1 MFFNIAV
8 GISTLIFG
16 IWLEKV
22 AFPLNYQLMFLG
34 AFLLSMMSLWHVNS
48 VRVLHPEPAA
58 TPDRPAIKPWRSAGF
73 MRSAFIIILTY
84 GSLFMIVPIIRLHLV
99 DEMGADEAFMSYFS
113 IAELSSA
120 ALVAMQINRIVRR
133 VGNLRV
139 ISLGMVGTALAALI
153 IALAPSLYIT
163 LFGAALGG
171 ATWTACAI
179 CIFGFFS
186 ENTPAESVTRYSML
200 FNQVVG
206 LSMFVGPMLGS
217 WLADTSLSLVAVL
230 LIGAGLRLAAGAL
243 TLYHPFK
250 HIGSRPAETIAVTID

>member
-1 MFFNIAV
+1 
-8 GISTLIFG
+8 
-16 IWLEKV
+16 
-22 AFPLNYQLMFLG
+22 
-34 AFLLSMMSLWHVNS
+34 
-48 VRVLHPEPAA
+48 
-58 TPDRPAIKPWRSAGF
+58 
-73 MRSAFIIILTY
+73 
-84 GSLFMIVPIIRLHLV
+84 MIVPIIRLHLV
-99 DEMGADEAFMSYFS
+99 DGMGADEAFMSYFS

-153 IALAPSLYIT
+153 IALAPSLYLT

-250 HIGSRPAETIAVTID
+250 HIDPRPTETIAVTID